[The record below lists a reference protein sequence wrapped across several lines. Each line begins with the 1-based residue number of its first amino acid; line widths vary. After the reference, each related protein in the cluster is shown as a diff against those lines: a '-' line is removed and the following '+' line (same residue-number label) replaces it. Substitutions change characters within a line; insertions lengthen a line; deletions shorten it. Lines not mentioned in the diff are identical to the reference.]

1 MESKPSAAPVPTG
14 GAEPAAVVQLES
26 WGAWLRHLWRQP
38 AYRHW
43 VVAGLLC
50 ALAAAV
56 VAGATSLGWLERPE
70 NSLGDAIVRHGPL
83 AQTDPRL
90 LYLAIDVESKS
101 ISQMDLDTLFA
112 GIPRDST
119 DYRALALMA
128 QGFPWHREV
137 HALVLDKLF
146 AAGAVAVGLDVLFA
160 TPRQGD
166 EALRAA
172 FQRHAGKVVIGANFA
187 PATGQGVDFAYD
199 RPIAELLPEG
209 PAAAQAVG
217 YVNFFADADAVVRRA
232 HYATSERELKG
243 LLPLPGEAA
252 ERSFAARLAAVVG
265 EAGQLPDDRQP
276 RRLHFAGGP
285 SQGFP
290 PVSLFQLF
298 VPDYWRDTLRNGA
311 VFRGRIVVI
320 GAYGNWSLD
329 ELRTPFEHPMP
340 GPEVHLNALN
350 CLLQNH
356 FVAESPAWWPP
367 LGFALAATSAMLMRL
382 ARPAFRLL
390 LILGVAGLLLGAAWV
405 AFPALSLPIIPPLAL
420 LLLGGGAGLAYDFA
434 AERSERARIRR
445 TLERYVSRD
454 VVHQIL
460 DDPSEFQESVGGVWR
475 PITILFSDVRDFTSL
490 TEDANAQS
498 LVSQLNE
505 YFAAM
510 VQCVFRNN
518 GSLDKFIGDAV
529 MAVWGNTSSTQGPQR
544 DACNALR
551 CALEMRE
558 ELARLNVKWSA
569 EGRPQLFIGI
579 GLNQGE
585 AIVGNLGSP
594 QKMEFTAIGDAVN
607 LASRMEGLTKP
618 YGVDLLVTQ
627 NVARLVE
634 QEFLLQDA
642 DLVKVKGKKKA
653 VEIFAVL
660 GRRTPEFEE
669 EEMKDGLRSYCEG
682 LAAFRAGE
690 IEKAWELMVDATERR
705 PQDPLAAHYR
715 ARLEKAR
722 AGDASASWSGATVMK
737 AK

>member
-1 MESKPSAAPVPTG
+1 MR
-14 GAEPAAVVQLES
+14 ES
-26 WGAWLRHLWRQP
+26 WGEWLRHLWRQP
-38 AYRHW
+38 EIRHW
-43 VVAGLLC
+43 LVAGVLCALSALVVALVAGLGL
-50 ALAAAV
+50 
-56 VAGATSLGWLERPE
+56 LESPE
-70 NSLGDAIVRHGPL
+70 NSLQDAIVRRGADAH
-83 AQTDPRL
+83 ADPRL
-90 LYLAIDVESKS
+90 LYLAIDTETKS
-101 ISQMDLDTLFA
+101 ISQLDLDTLFSK
-112 GIPRDST
+112 IPRDSQ
-119 DYRALALMA
+119 DYRALELIAA
-128 QGFPWHREV
+128 GWPWSREV
-137 HALVLDKLF
+137 HAMVLDKLF
-146 AAGAVAVGLDVLFA
+146 AAGATAVGIDLLLGN
-160 TPRQGD
+160 PRTGD
-166 EALRAA
+166 DLLKAALE
-172 FQRHAGKVVIGANFA
+172 RHSGKVVLVGNFA
-187 PATGQGVDFAYD
+187 PTTASQGDDNILFD
-199 RPIAELLPEG
+199 PPIAELLSDRPG
-209 PAAAQAVG
+209 VG
-217 YVNFFADADAVVRRA
+217 ALTGFANFFTKADGVVRHA
-232 HYATSERELKG
+232 KFLTSEREQNRLQ
-243 LLPLPGEAA
+243 PLPDEPWM
-252 ERSFAARLAAVVG
+252 RSFSAQLASIAG
-265 EAGQLPDDRQP
+265 EGGRVPKDSQP
-276 RRLHFAGGP
+276 RRIHFAGGP
-285 SQGFP
+285 MEGFR
-290 PVSLFQLF
+290 PVSMLQLF
-298 VPDYWRDTLRNGA
+298 VPDYWRDNLRSGA
-311 VFRGRIVVI
+311 VFRGKIVVV
-320 GAYGNWSLD
+320 GAFGNWAQDQLT
-329 ELRTPFEHPMP
+329 TPYRVPMP

-350 CLLQNH
+350 GLLQGN
-356 FVAESPAWWPP
+356 FVAEAPAWWPP
-367 LGFALAATSAMLMRL
+367 FSFVLAAVSAMLMRL

-390 LILGVAGLLLGAAWV
+390 PIIGVAGLLLAAAWV
-405 AFPALSLPIIPPLAL
+405 AYPGLSLPIMPPLAM

-434 AERSERARIRR
+434 VERAERARTRR

-634 QEFLLQDA
+634 HEFLLQDA

-660 GRRTPEFEE
+660 GRLTPGFVE
-669 EEMKDGLRSYCEG
+669 EEMQNGLRSYCDG
-682 LAAFRAGE
+682 LTAFRAGE

-715 ARLEKAR
+715 ARLEKVR